1 MADYKVVDAEKLNA
15 DLSGVANAIRTK
27 AETSGGLVFPEG
39 FISAVNGIQKGI
51 IPTEI
56 INITSNN
63 ISNQDI
69 TYGKTLNVSIP
80 VTHFAT
86 GVVNNITAGQAVS
99 VTGIKDDATG
109 EAFEVKGILFYIQP
123 TANSWIYPPNHASS
137 IPACFCLVR
146 DNSRRFGTAMSCGAQ
161 SSTAS
166 YVREVRFNTSIG
178 GVTNVN
184 NTELLITGNSFSY
197 IARNDMYGLLAASQ
211 WRWVA
216 WG

>member
-1 MADYKVVDAEKLNA
+1 MSEYNMTHTGRELDDAINKVK
-15 DLSGVANAIRTK
+15 SGYV
-27 AETSGGLVFPEG
+27 L
-39 FISAVNGIQKGI
+39 
-51 IPTEI
+51 PTETY
-56 INITSNN
+56 NITSEVRDL
-63 ISNQDI
+63 DI
-69 TYGKTLNVSIP
+69 TMGKTLNVIMSIP
-80 VTHFAT
+80 DGYIDKTKICHFAT

-123 TANSWIYPPNHASS
+123 TANSWLYPPNHASS